1 MKNET
6 WEIDIT
12 PSWRF
17 TVRGLFAVLESHL
30 KKSLKYKDVCEIRE
44 QLLQCGDVADNAVAF
59 SDEIKDFDIIEKAI
73 IILDD
78 NPNIESVSDL
88 IGMNGRQVAT
98 ELNEFLNKGQE
109 NALYRNY
116 NKNE

>member
-1 MKNET
+1 MTK
-6 WEIDIT
+6 IDIT

-17 TVRGLFAVLESHL
+17 TVEGLFRVLESHL
-30 KKSLKYKDVCEIRE
+30 KKSLKPKYVLEIKE
-44 QLLQCGDVADNAVAF
+44 ELLKCSNVADNVVAF